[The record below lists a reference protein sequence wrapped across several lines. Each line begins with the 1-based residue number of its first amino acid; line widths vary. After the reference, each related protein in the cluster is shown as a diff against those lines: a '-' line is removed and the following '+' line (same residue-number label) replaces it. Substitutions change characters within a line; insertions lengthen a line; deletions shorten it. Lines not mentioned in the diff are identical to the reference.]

1 MLYSDTGNRVAL
13 LGRGSHARRLDR
25 GQRAGKSSRTSTCD
39 THRQRVGGRVDLWQA
54 GRTVSLFQLFM
65 IRVAK
70 ALTDRRARKR
80 APLAGALPCGAAGGA
95 GGQRG
100 ICSLRPSSNC
110 LVRHAQPPPR
120 RTTARRGGFCSTG
133 GEIRVTASSAVAGG
147 TTHLV
152 RHAQPPPR
160 RTTARGTERAGQR
173 LALSVIRVMDVL
185 KIEAGSLH

>member
-133 GEIRVTASSAVAGG
+133 GEIRVTASLAAAGG

-160 RTTARGTERAGQR
+160 RTTARGTERANGWR
-173 LALSVIRVMDVL
+173 
-185 KIEAGSLH
+185 